1 MSVGQGGL
9 RRGGNKGCPLDQ
21 QREPVLQMMRLHPVS
36 LSCPSW
42 QSLHAHQ
49 DDPCIHLPSFQI
61 PGSSLAPSRPRWSFL
76 ITLSMAWSLGTW
88 CREGWIQRRLW
99 VPGYPQNCLQDM
111 LETPQPRYPTSDRIF
126 LGFSI
131 PEYSTIHGTAS
142 QKPFFSGSLAL
153 PHPHVQQFDRFPE
166 DFWGLPTVSVFTAIT
181 LD

>member
-1 MSVGQGGL
+1 MVLPDLTVYGL
-9 RRGGNKGCPLDQ
+9 ELGNL
-21 QREPVLQMMRLHPVS
+21 V
-36 LSCPSW
+36 
-42 QSLHAHQ
+42 
-49 DDPCIHLPSFQI
+49 
-61 PGSSLAPSRPRWSFL
+61 
-76 ITLSMAWSLGTW
+76 
-88 CREGWIQRRLW
+88 QRRMDSEKIVGAWIPPKLP
-99 VPGYPQNCLQDM
+99 PGHGWKLSTQ

-131 PEYSTIHGTAS
+131 PEYGTIHGTAS